1 MASKKQWAY
10 ILGFAVVAALLN
22 SAPTAAESLGY
33 GFGVLLLA
41 YIAVALYNAD
51 PSAALARVK
60 AWRN

>member
-10 ILGFAVVAALLN
+10 MLGIAVIATLLS
-22 SAPTAAESLGY
+22 SAPTAAGALGY

-51 PSAALARVK
+51 PSAALQRVK
-60 AWRN
+60 QWRS